1 MKAIRSF
8 LFRVFV
14 RRYQILYKVSPLAI
28 LLLDTAARI
37 HDANPAALQ
46 LFELSASEIR
56 RNDFPSLLVPS
67 DRSSFIRHFESGL
80 LKPKGVDSEFKI
92 LSKSQEHRLIS
103 VESESFTF
111 AGEQFHYVIL
121 RDITEQKYKEQFLLR
136 SEKLTV
142 AGQLAAEVAH
152 EIYNPLTTIKGFL
165 QLMGSSEDQI
175 SKYLPIIREE
185 LGHIELIISELL
197 MLAKPQAAQM
207 KLIDLAVLIED
218 IIKLTQIKAS
228 LHNIEFQQS
237 YPEMRSF
244 IYCEE
249 NQIKQ
254 VFINFLNHAIE
265 SMPQGGVIQ
274 VEVCVNDEHEAV
286 VRIKDQGCGISEE
299 KLDMIGVPFY
309 STKDTGTGLG
319 MMVSF
324 KIIEHHGGKIHISSE
339 VGLGTTT
346 EVILPVTDIG
356 YRS

>member
-1 MKAIRSF
+1 
-8 LFRVFV
+8 
-14 RRYQILYKVSPLAI
+14 
-28 LLLDTAARI
+28 
-37 HDANPAALQ
+37 
-46 LFELSASEIR
+46 
-56 RNDFPSLLVPS
+56 
-67 DRSSFIRHFESGL
+67 
-80 LKPKGVDSEFKI
+80 
-92 LSKSQEHRLIS
+92 
-103 VESESFTF
+103 
-111 AGEQFHYVIL
+111 
-121 RDITEQKYKEQFLLR
+121 
-136 SEKLTV
+136 
-142 AGQLAAEVAH
+142 
-152 EIYNPLTTIKGFL
+152 
-165 QLMGSSEDQI
+165 
-175 SKYLPIIREE
+175 
-185 LGHIELIISELL
+185 
-197 MLAKPQAAQM
+197 M

-274 VEVCVNDEHEAV
+274 VDVCVNDEHEAV

-346 EVILPVTDIG
+346 EVDTSNHRYWLPIVS
-356 YRS
+356 RSNYK